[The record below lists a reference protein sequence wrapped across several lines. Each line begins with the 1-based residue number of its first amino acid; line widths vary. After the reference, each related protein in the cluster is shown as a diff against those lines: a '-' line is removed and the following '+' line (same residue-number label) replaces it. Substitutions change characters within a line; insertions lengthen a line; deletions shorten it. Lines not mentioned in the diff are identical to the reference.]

1 MALFELEFANS
12 VRKDLRKI
20 DRNEVSRILEEIE
33 KLADDPRP
41 NGCKKLANAELYRIR
56 IGNYR
61 VIYEIHDARLVVHV
75 VKVGHR
81 KDVYKN

>member
-33 KLADDPRP
+33 KLQDQMA
-41 NGCKKLANAELYRIR
+41 
-56 IGNYR
+56 
-61 VIYEIHDARLVVHV
+61 AR
-75 VKVGHR
+75 
-81 KDVYKN
+81 N